1 MAKNI
6 TLLGASYEDVPAVN
20 LPQTGGG
27 TATFYDASGSQ
38 RVTANGTYD
47 VKALA
52 EMVVNVSG
60 GGGGQAIYCGSS
72 APASSLG
79 SDGDLYIKME
89 SGGTLEAYPAD
100 FTSHNMNSTSHLA
113 DCIGVSAEDGT
124 STSNTYSSGSSVTGT
139 ADYTFDLSAIP
150 SNATITS
157 VSLQVKAHEENAS
170 RSKCTVRAYAGSTAK
185 GSLTTVNGTSNAIYD
200 VSVGSWTRS
209 ELDEFVM
216 RLSLG
221 YYGGLIAGATLTVE
235 YEAAAQWS
243 ANLTGN
249 ADGWTLTGDNIYKK
263 SGGSWSLVS
272 STALDDT
279 VTRQ

>member
-1 MAKNI
+1 MANI
-6 TLLGASYEDVPAVN
+6 TLWGASYSDVPAVV
-20 LPQTGGG
+20 LPKTGGG
-27 TATFYDASGSQ
+27 TVTFYE
-38 RVTANGTYD
+38 NG
-47 VKALA
+47 
-52 EMVVNVSG
+52 G

-79 SDGDLYIKME
+79 SDGDLYMKME

-100 FTSHNMNSTSHLA
+100 FTSQNMNSTGHLS

-124 STSNTYSSGSSVTGT
+124 STSNVYSSGSSVTGT
-139 ADYTFDLSAIP
+139 ADYTFDLSSIP

-170 RSKCTVRAYAGSTAK
+170 RSTCTIRAYAGSTAK

-235 YEAAAQWS
+235 YEADAQWS

>member
-1 MAKNI
+1 MANI
-6 TLLGASYEDVPAVN
+6 TLWGASYSDVPAVV
-20 LPQTGGG
+20 LPKTGGG
-27 TATFYDASGSQ
+27 TVTFYE
-38 RVTANGTYD
+38 NG
-47 VKALA
+47 
-52 EMVVNVSG
+52 G

-79 SDGDLYIKME
+79 SDGDLYMQME
-89 SGGTLEAYPAD
+89 SGGTLEAYPND
-100 FTSHNMNSTSHLA
+100 FTAQNMNSTSHLS

-150 SNATITS
+150 SNATIKS

-170 RSKCTVRAYAGSTAK
+170 RSKCTIHAYAGSTAK
-185 GSLTTVNGTSNAIYD
+185 GSLTTVNGTSNTIYN
-200 VSVGSWTRS
+200 VSVGSWTRA

-249 ADGWTLTGDNIYKK
+249 ADGWTLTGDTIYKK

>member
-1 MAKNI
+1 MADI
-6 TLLGASYEDVPAVN
+6 TLWGNSFSDVPGIS
-20 LPQTGGG
+20 LPKTGGG
-27 TATFYDASGSQ
+27 IVTFYE
-38 RVTANGTYD
+38 NG
-47 VKALA
+47 
-52 EMVVNVSG
+52 G
-60 GGGGQAIYCGSS
+60 GGGGQTILCGTS
-72 APASSLG
+72 APAASIG
-79 SDGDLYIKME
+79 NDGDIYIQMQ
-89 SGGTLEAYPAD
+89 SGGTVEAYPAD
-100 FTSHNMNSTSHLA
+100 FTAQNMNSTSHLS

-124 STSNTYSSGSSVTGT
+124 STSNTYSSGSSTTGI
-139 ADYTFDLSAIP
+139 ADYTFDLSSIP
-150 SNATITS
+150 SNATIKS
-157 VSLQVKAHEENAS
+157 ISLQVKAHEENAS
-170 RSKCTVRAYAGSTAK
+170 RSTCTIRAYAGSTAK

-200 VSVGSWTRS
+200 VSVSSWTRA
-209 ELDEFVM
+209 ELDNFVM

-249 ADGWTLTGDNIYKK
+249 ADGWTLTGDTIYKK

>member
-1 MAKNI
+1 MANV
-6 TLLGASYEDVPAVN
+6 TLWGASYSDVPAVV
-20 LPQTGGG
+20 LPKTGGG
-27 TATFYDASGSQ
+27 TVTFYE
-38 RVTANGTYD
+38 N
-47 VKALA
+47 
-52 EMVVNVSG
+52 G
-60 GGGGQAIYCGSS
+60 GGSGQNIYSGTS
-72 APASSLG
+72 APSSSLG
-79 SDGDLYIKME
+79 SDGDIYMKME
-89 SGGTLEAYPAD
+89 SGGTVEAYPND
-100 FTSHNMNSTSHLA
+100 YTSHNMNSSSHLG

-139 ADYTFDLSAIP
+139 ADYTFDLSAVP
-150 SNATITS
+150 SNATITN

-170 RSKCTVRAYAGSTAK
+170 RSTCTIRAYHGSTAK
-185 GSLTTVNGTSNAIYD
+185 GSLTTVNGTSNKIYD
-200 VSVGSWTRS
+200 VSVGSWTRA
-209 ELDEFVM
+209 ELDNFVM

-235 YEAAAQWS
+235 YEADAQWS